1 MATRLST
8 VGNGETPGFI
18 NHEIHEGPDAA
29 KPQPKEETAKD
40 AKSAKNLFFLRL
52 SRFSRLKKGSFR
64 VLEIIAV
71 CVDSVR

>member
-1 MATRLST
+1 VETTILFNHRKLS
-8 VGNGETPGFI
+8 
-18 NHEIHEGPDAA
+18 AA

-52 SRFSRLKKGSFR
+52 SRFSRLKKGCFR

-71 CVDSVR
+71 CVDAAR